1 MIMKKIMLY
10 LLLLICSGMILSF
23 SYVYYRFNEVLKSLD
38 LTEERAQRYVLENL
52 ESGGFSAPVTAAAMA
67 IPAGKRADI
76 VNKLGDYV
84 KAYVNSPAFN
94 TKYQEKRDN
103 WNIKS
108 WDDLLDEQIRH
119 ELKDIEEDLEN
130 APSVIANASAA
141 MKPMYERELKKM
153 QERKAALTDPK
164 HPKHAQYRKET
175 EADLMEREDKQAFM
189 ENYKNEMADLEKKLP
204 ADFNVLLRKRLQ
216 EFLQE
221 TANIPWDAK
230 LEKKGRKM
238 VFVDPELEKKG
249 FAWKAR
255 FRCGKEVVDAAR
267 SYAQAWLKTLPA
279 K

>member
-1 MIMKKIMLY
+1 MKKIMLY
-10 LLLLICSGMILSF
+10 LLLLVSSGMLLSF

-38 LTEERAQRYVLENL
+38 LTDERAQRYVLENL

-67 IPAGKRADI
+67 IPVGKRADI

-84 KAYVNSPAFN
+84 KAYVNSPAF
-94 TKYQEKRDN
+94 KKQYQEKRDA
-103 WNIKS
+103 WNIRS
-108 WDDLLDEQIRH
+108 WDDLIDEQIQQ

-141 MKPMYERELKKM
+141 MKPVYEKGLKETK
-153 QERKAALTDPK
+153 ERKAALIDPK
-164 HPKHAQYRKET
+164 HPKHAQYRRES

-204 ADFNVLLRKRLQ
+204 ADFNVLLRKRLR

-238 VFVDPELEKKG
+238 VFTDPELEKKS

-255 FRCGKEVVDAAR
+255 FRSGKEVVEAAR
-267 SYAQAWLKTLPA
+267 SYAQSWLKALPA